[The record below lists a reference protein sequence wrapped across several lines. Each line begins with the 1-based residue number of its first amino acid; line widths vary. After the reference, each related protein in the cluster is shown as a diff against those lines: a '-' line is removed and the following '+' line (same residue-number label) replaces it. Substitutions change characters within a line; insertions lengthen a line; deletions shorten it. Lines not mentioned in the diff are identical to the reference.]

1 MFDFRRRVAV
11 HWFLSSL
18 VLAASQMS
26 LADSPAGD
34 RGGEDAAGF
43 AKIAK
48 RMQSFVDDGRIAGAV
63 TLVADR
69 NGVVHHTAVG
79 KAEIETDRPMKPDAI
94 FAIAS
99 MTKPIAATAVMILV
113 DEGKLALDDPVSKF
127 IPEFADVKLSDGAK
141 PKREITLRDVM
152 THTSGLGGDQRLA
165 GSLEETAKQIATRPL
180 DFEPGTKW
188 QYSPG
193 LTVAGRVVEVA
204 AGQPFDE
211 FLAERIFQPLG
222 MKDTTFKP
230 SEEQRSR
237 LAQLYKAG
245 DDGEKLEPVDH
256 WIHDPSEGR
265 ERGPNPSGG
274 LFSTAADLAR
284 FYRMVLNGGEL
295 DEKRIL
301 SQEAVE
307 TMTRIQTGD
316 ITTGFTPGNGWG
328 YGWCI
333 VREPQGVTE
342 MLSAGTFGHGG
353 AFGTQGWID
362 PQQGEVFVLLIQRA
376 GLPNSDA
383 SEMRKEFQR
392 LAVEA
397 ASP

>member
-1 MFDFRRRVAV
+1 MFEFRRRVALNCI
-11 HWFLSSL
+11 LSSFLL
-18 VLAASQMS
+18 VASQIS
-26 LADSPAGD
+26 LAESPAGD
-34 RGGEDAAGF
+34 RGSEDAAGF

-48 RMQSFVDDGRIAGAV
+48 RMQEFVDDGRIAGAV

-69 NGVVHHTAVG
+69 SGVVHQAAVG
-79 KAEIETDRPMKPDAI
+79 KAEIEADRPMKTDAI

-113 DEGKLALDDPVSKF
+113 GEGKLSLDDPISKF
-127 IPEFADVKLSDGAK
+127 IPEFKDVTLRDGTK

-152 THTSGLGGDQRLA
+152 THTSGLGGDQRLSGTLA
-165 GSLEETAKQIATRPL
+165 ETAKQIATRPL

-193 LTVAGRVVEVA
+193 LTIAGRVVEVA

-222 MKDTTFKP
+222 MKDTTFEP

-237 LAQLYKAG
+237 LAQLYKAS
-245 DDGEKLEPVDH
+245 DDGETLEPTAH

-284 FYRMVLNGGEL
+284 FYRMILNGGEL
-295 DEKRIL
+295 DGNRIL
-301 SQEAVE
+301 SQDAVE
-307 TMTRIQTGD
+307 TMTRLQTGD
-316 ITTGFTPGNGWG
+316 IATGFTPGNGWG
-328 YGWCI
+328 YGWCV

-362 PQQGEVFVLLIQRA
+362 PQQEKIFVLLIQRA

-397 ASP
+397 SDP